1 VEGGELLLLLLL
13 LPLPLLLLHVVVLL
27 EHGLGEGIRN
37 EGVKGR
43 GGVHG
48 EQTGERVVRGEEEE
62 AEILKK
68 TNEQ

>member
-1 VEGGELLLLLLL
+1 
-13 LPLPLLLLHVVVLL
+13 VLL